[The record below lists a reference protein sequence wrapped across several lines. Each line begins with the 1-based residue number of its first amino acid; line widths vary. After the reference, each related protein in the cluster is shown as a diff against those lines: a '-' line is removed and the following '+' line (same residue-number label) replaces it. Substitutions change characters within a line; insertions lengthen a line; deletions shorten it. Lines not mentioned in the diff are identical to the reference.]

1 VSDYTNDPAEGSFF
15 DDVLHVI
22 KIDDQNSITLRVL
35 TFEEQKK
42 VSRIVNASKNM
53 SIPDAAG
60 LLAEKMIVGW
70 DGPKFAGRPV
80 NPENIN
86 KLPMSVA
93 NLIADKIQEI
103 NAPLAVTPSIE

>member
-1 VSDYTNDPAEGSFF
+1 MSDYTNDPAEGSFF

-22 KIDDQNSITLRVL
+22 KIDADNSITLRVL

-42 VSRIVNASKNM
+42 VSRIINASKNM

-80 NPENIN
+80 NPDNIN